1 MQELVGT
8 GESSDV
14 RRLEPV
20 RLRKMERMA
29 LQDRLEPVLVRKM
42 VGGAPGGVGGSGS
55 VMY

>member
-8 GESSDV
+8 GESSGV

-29 LQDRLEPVLVRKM
+29 LQDRLEPVLVRKR
-42 VGGAPGGVGGSGS
+42 VGGAPGGVGGSES